1 LYSGLD
7 QDSLRTHIQDWLR
20 THSGLTLRT
29 GSGLIFRTGSGLVQ
43 DSHSGLDQDSFR
55 THIQNWFR
63 TGSGL
68 IFRTGS
74 GLDQDSYSGLD
85 QDSFRTHIQDWIRTH
100 TQDWLRTHT
109 YSGLVLW
116 NRFGM
121 GAGSGRSAGEE
132 WKEIGTCR
140 KSFRAGG
147 KQIGLGFNSC
157 IALSCTQCPILESR
171 LDRKG
176 NRGNQSRYSDW
187 RYRRKHLSIYTNYVF
202 HLEQVQKDGEWVT
215 YIK

>member
-7 QDSLRTHIQDWLR
+7 QDWLR
-20 THSGLTLRT
+20 TCIQDLIRT
-29 GSGLIFRTGSGLVQ
+29 HSGLIFRTGSGLTQ
-43 DSHSGLDQDSFR
+43 DSHSGLVQDWFR
-55 THIQNWFR
+55 THIQDWFR

-68 IFRTGS
+68 TFRTGS
-74 GLDQDSYSGLD
+74 GLDQDSHSGLV
-85 QDSFRTHIQDWIRTH
+85 QDLYSELDQDWIRTH
-100 TQDWLRTHT
+100 IQDWLRTHT
-109 YSGLVLW
+109 YSGLVLQ

-121 GAGSGRSAGEE
+121 GAGSGRSAGKE
-132 WKEIGTCR
+132 WKEIETCW

-157 IALSCTQCPILESR
+157 IALLCTQCPILESR